1 MPNIYLSDAKLQ
13 QIIAATRMVTLL
25 EFLATFLL
33 PRLRLHTRPS
43 RDFNFGLD
51 AQSFDARIEIKET
64 NLSIDL
70 ISHSRNK

>member
-1 MPNIYLSDAKLQ
+1 MLNIYLSDAKLQ

-33 PRLRLHTRPS
+33 PRLRLHARPS

-70 ISHSRNK
+70 ISHSRDK